1 MMQTVLRTEAQGSLA
16 AHQAKIAE
24 IRTAMWGKYVKAPA
38 LYQES
43 KPL

>member
-24 IRTAMWGKYVKAPA
+24 IRTAMWGEFSFLINSMQGYVVK
-38 LYQES
+38 
-43 KPL
+43 